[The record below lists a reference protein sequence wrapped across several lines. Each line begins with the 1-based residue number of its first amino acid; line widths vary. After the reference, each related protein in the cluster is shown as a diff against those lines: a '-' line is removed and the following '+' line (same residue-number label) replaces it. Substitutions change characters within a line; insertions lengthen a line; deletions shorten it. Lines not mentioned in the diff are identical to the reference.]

1 MSSVSTRPSCA
12 AASMTCGSF
21 DARPVPC
28 SSWNDSTT
36 RLACRARMPE
46 TMGHAAAC
54 NSQPPSA
61 PRMQSAYRTI
71 PIRIADNS
79 WQAFSRALYPCRQ
92 PPGAAR
98 TDRIGAATTSA
109 CERIPGLEPGP
120 RPRQGRA
127 LTAELHPQRAP
138 PRANPGPPA
147 VRTRGRSRATAASC
161 PPWIR
166 TTIVA
171 FRVRCPA
178 DWTNGH
184 RVVLFPH
191 SGRRQGVRGSNSVL
205 RIKGP
210 VHHQP
215 CLRRQKIER
224 AVPVSRTPMA
234 VLEAGIFAVRRIG
247 RPGAALP
254 VELRPYGKMKNRPSG
269 FPAGGSR

>member
-138 PRANPGPPA
+138 PRCRPRAAKRYERGAAA
-147 VRTRGRSRATAASC
+147 VPQRQAAHRGFEPRSSHSECDVLPIGRMGIVLCYSRIPDAARVSEARTLFYGL
-161 PPWIR
+161 
-166 TTIVA
+166 
-171 FRVRCPA
+171 RVRCITSHA
-178 DWTNGH
+178 
-184 RVVLFPH
+184 
-191 SGRRQGVRGSNSVL
+191 
-205 RIKGP
+205 
-210 VHHQP
+210 
-215 CLRRQKIER
+215 C
-224 AVPVSRTPMA
+224 
-234 VLEAGIFAVRRIG
+234 
-247 RPGAALP
+247 GAKKLK
-254 VELRPYGKMKNRPSG
+254 EPYR
-269 FPAGGSR
+269 